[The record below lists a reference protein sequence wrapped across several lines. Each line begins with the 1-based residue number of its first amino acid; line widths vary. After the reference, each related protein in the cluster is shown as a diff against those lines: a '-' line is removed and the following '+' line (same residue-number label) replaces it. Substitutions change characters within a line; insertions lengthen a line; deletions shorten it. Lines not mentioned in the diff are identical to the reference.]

1 MYISVMRI
9 ISRKKLREFWEN
21 HPDAHEPLQSWYTD
35 TKRATWK
42 SPVDIKKVYR
52 TASILPNNRVVFN
65 IKGNHY
71 RLIVVVKYKYGRVY
85 IRFVGTHSEYDKI
98 DATTI

>member
-1 MYISVMRI
+1 MRI
-9 ISRKKLREFWEN
+9 ISRKKLREFWKN
-21 HPDAHEPLQSWYTD
+21 HPDAYEPLQSWYID

-42 SPVDIKKVYR
+42 SPADIKKVYR
-52 TASILPNNRVVFN
+52 TASILPNHRVVFN